1 MELEPGFPS
10 PAELSC
16 TVLEL
21 LPRENFV
28 PRPSLTLS
36 TREILEQE
44 LLLSPDKLLFSTGAN
59 FVKELLLWV
68 GLVLSLKLEF
78 AAIVAIISS
87 KLDFEPFWYVVF
99 PLESAED
106 LLLIDEH
113 VELFLDTEGWLCMA
127 KGGASKPESSFEDKG
142 KSHSLSKLVK
152 LRCANAAAACAA
164 VAVSWLV
171 LEDEAV

>member
-1 MELEPGFPS
+1 M
-10 PAELSC
+10 
-16 TVLEL
+16 
-21 LPRENFV
+21 
-28 PRPSLTLS
+28 
-36 TREILEQE
+36 
-44 LLLSPDKLLFSTGAN
+44 
-59 FVKELLLWV
+59 WV

-113 VELFLDTEGWLCMA
+113 VELFLDTEGWFCMA